1 MALPAKKLR
10 DNIERNIAR
19 ANLQYKKIHGTEAPE
34 SVKKMHD
41 KMIRGAEYQRERE
54 QNRKRGIK

>member
-10 DNIERNIAR
+10 ENIERNIAR

-34 SVKKMHD
+34 SIKKYHD
-41 KMIRGAEYQRERE
+41 KMFREAEYKRERE
-54 QNRKRGIK
+54 QK